1 MRNQLTK
8 DSKRKTEIFNLY
20 NYKQRNIE
28 YMNQERVKEKLDKL
42 AKKVLSKHEPITKE
56 KRKQLKEK
64 RLNTIFN
71 KNENYNSNNEININN
86 DLLPKK
92 NNSFL
97 VGEKSNNNFLDK
109 YKELFGFSKNNYIFN
124 DNYNNNQIRNQN
136 MLRYYLNI
144 LKSNNEKYTPKNFK
158 MNIISS
164 KIRNLSQRKQQ
175 SKRNYKNIRDEI
187 FENLNTKNNF
197 YNGANGTIKTKINK
211 DNILNVLYKSG
222 NPIQNNITD
231 NYSYLVNS
239 CNSMRINSSK
249 YNQIPNKLDNKS
261 HFNYYY
267 FKRNRP
273 IYSSK
278 NYYKS
283 SNNAHSCK
291 NYIYNNYKRPEIKK
305 NLDIFSYYNKSERID
320 NKVKNFNTRINIL
333 LIK

>member
-1 MRNQLTK
+1 M
-8 DSKRKTEIFNLY
+8 
-20 NYKQRNIE
+20 
-28 YMNQERVKEKLDKL
+28 
-42 AKKVLSKHEPITKE
+42 
-56 KRKQLKEK
+56 
-64 RLNTIFN
+64 
-71 KNENYNSNNEININN
+71 
-86 DLLPKK
+86 
-92 NNSFL
+92 
-97 VGEKSNNNFLDK
+97 GEKSNNNFLDK

-222 NPIQNNITD
+222 NPTQNNITD

-239 CNSMRINSSK
+239 CNSMRFNSSK
-249 YNQIPNKLDNKS
+249 YNQIPTKLDNKS